1 MPELSY
7 AAGLTDS
14 IRSNHYIMRDLS
26 AITKSSP
33 DHRRSVIK
41 RFVEEVEK
49 NKVTH
54 ELLSEW
60 GLRLNNDIVQ
70 FTARRLDPELIHF
83 GHNRT
88 CQLTNDKPAD
98 WSFAAVKNPVLRTVS
113 TLKKQWRIEKLEYL
127 ANDFV
132 RTNIL
137 CFSPI

>member
-33 DHRRSVIK
+33 DHRRSVIR

-60 GLRLNNDIVQ
+60 GLRLSNDIVQ
-70 FTARRLDPELIHF
+70 FTARHLDPELIHF
-83 GHNRT
+83 GNKKS
-88 CQLTNDKPAD
+88 CQLTHDKPGD
-98 WSFAAVKNPVLRTVS
+98 WSAAAVKNHVLRSVS
-113 TLKKQWRIEKLEYL
+113 ILKKQ
-127 ANDFV
+127 
-132 RTNIL
+132 
-137 CFSPI
+137 